1 TAGIAFAQ
9 RPAAPAPAAAQSEDQ
24 RLTAFL
30 DAAFDEQNSTNPQQ
44 LTQLGSRQ
52 LYDRLNDYTLAYRQ
66 RQLAL
71 EERQLADMRRRFHP
85 ERLSAQ
91 GRISFRLFEK
101 EVLDDREG
109 WRWRHYG
116 CPA

>member
-1 TAGIAFAQ
+1 MKLHIPLAALLLTTAGIAFAQ
-9 RPAAPAPAAAQSEDQ
+9 RPAAPAPAAAPSSEDQ

-52 LYDRLNDYTLAYRQ
+52 LYDRLNDYTEAYRA

-71 EERQLADMRRRFHP
+71 EERQLADMRRRFNP
-85 ERLSAQ
+85 ARLS
-91 GRISFRLFEK
+91 
-101 EVLDDREG
+101 
-109 WRWRHYG
+109 
-116 CPA
+116 PANGDPRPA